1 VMRVFDQLIYNIDR
15 NLGNLLI
22 TSDWRMWMIDHTRA
36 FRRHRTL
43 LSERD
48 LRGCDRTMLARLET
62 LDKATLTRELS
73 RWLEMGEIEA
83 LLARRD
89 RIVQFFRDAPADVL
103 FDLPRP

>member
-1 VMRVFDQLIYNIDR
+1 
-15 NLGNLLI
+15 
-22 TSDWRMWMIDHTRA
+22 
-36 FRRHRTL
+36 
-43 LSERD
+43 
-48 LRGCDRTMLARLET
+48 MLARLET

-73 RWLEMGEIEA
+73 RWLETGDIEA